1 LIEKNPDVF
10 SYLST
15 GDVFR
20 ALGSAP
26 NAIGDYVKD
35 RIAAGQLI
43 DDKVTNAIFESYYF
57 TVADSG
63 KYMLLDGYPRS
74 VAQMRMMI
82 AFLMQ
87 QQRKVL
93 GINFVLDDM
102 TAIDRM
108 KSRGRNDD
116 TDESIKARIMQFKEK
131 TVPVIEL
138 FADHFPVINIDA
150 SKSIDEIH
158 ALVTEAVI

>member
-1 LIEKNPDVF
+1 MF

-20 ALGSAP
+20 ALSSAP

-35 RIAAGQLI
+35 RIASGQLI

-57 TVADSG
+57 TVTDSD

-74 VAQMRMMI
+74 VNQMRMMI

-87 QQRKVL
+87 QKRKVI
-93 GINFVLDDM
+93 GINFALDDTM
-102 TAIDRM
+102 AIERM
-108 KSRGRNDD
+108 KARGRNDD
-116 TDESIKARIMQFKEK
+116 TDESIIARITQFKEK

-138 FADHFPVINIDA
+138 FSEHFPVITIDA
-150 SKSIDEIH
+150 SQSIEEIH
-158 ALVTEAVI
+158 TLVIQSTL

>member
-1 LIEKNPDVF
+1 MF

-20 ALGSAP
+20 ALSSAP

-35 RIAAGQLI
+35 RIASGQLI

-57 TVADSG
+57 TVAHTG

-74 VAQMRMMI
+74 VDQMRMMI

-87 QQRKVL
+87 QQRKVI
-93 GINFVLDDM
+93 GIHFELDD
-102 TAIDRM
+102 TIAIERM

-116 TDESIKARIMQFKEK
+116 TDDSIHARMTQFKEK
-131 TVPVIEL
+131 TLPVIEL
-138 FADHFPVINIDA
+138 FAQNFPLIKIDA
-150 SKSIDEIH
+150 SQSIDSIH
-158 ALVTEAVI
+158 ALLVDSLS